1 MHWERIE
8 NIVGNR
14 RGVRFPILPCQE
26 QFFGMFNQAPQ
37 LITYDELMHETF
49 EDMAHPFH
57 QYFEDVENRW
67 KNLAPGIKEY
77 GGIIEVLKY

>member
-57 QYFEDVENRW
+57 QYF
-67 KNLAPGIKEY
+67 
-77 GGIIEVLKY
+77 